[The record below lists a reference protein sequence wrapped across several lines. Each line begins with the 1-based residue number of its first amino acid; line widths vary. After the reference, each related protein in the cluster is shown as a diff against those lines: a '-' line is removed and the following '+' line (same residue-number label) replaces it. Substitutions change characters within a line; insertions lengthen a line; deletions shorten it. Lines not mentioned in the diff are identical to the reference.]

1 MDFIHIIY
9 LYINDGA
16 NINFLNEA
24 YCEPIKITW
33 IKWALLISV
42 ILLLNFKTKI
52 YNYLIL
58 LLSLGI
64 IILFIKEGPLSHIL
78 CLFDSLFFWIIFLLA
93 MTLGLKSFYSLI
105 VLVLKKLTR

>member
-1 MDFIHIIY
+1 MDFIHLIY
-9 LYINDGA
+9 LYFNNNV

-52 YNYLIL
+52 YHYLIL

-64 IILFIKEGPLSHIL
+64 IILFIKEGPLRHIL
-78 CLFDSLFFWIIFLLA
+78 CLYDSIIYWIIFLLA
-93 MTLGLKSFYSLI
+93 LILGLKSFYSLTI
-105 VLVLKKLTR
+105 SIKN